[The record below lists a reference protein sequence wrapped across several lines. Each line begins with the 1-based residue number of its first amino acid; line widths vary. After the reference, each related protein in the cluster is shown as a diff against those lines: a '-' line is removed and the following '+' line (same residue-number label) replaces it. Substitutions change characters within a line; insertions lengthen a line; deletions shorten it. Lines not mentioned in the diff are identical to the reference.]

1 MKYYFE
7 KNIKFTKIYLKVYY
21 YTPTGFEIENKT
33 IEIIG
38 SDYKQF
44 ELKRKIMDMLDSKSC
59 DYIILRLETYN
70 KKYRFNLDDVYKW
83 GELVE

>member
-1 MKYYFE
+1 MKHYFE

-21 YTPTGFEIENKT
+21 YSPTGFEIENKT

-44 ELKRKIMDMLDSKSC
+44 ELKRKITENLCHNPC
-59 DYIILRLETYN
+59 DYTILRLETYN
-70 KKYRFNLDDVYKW
+70 KKYRFNLDDVNKW